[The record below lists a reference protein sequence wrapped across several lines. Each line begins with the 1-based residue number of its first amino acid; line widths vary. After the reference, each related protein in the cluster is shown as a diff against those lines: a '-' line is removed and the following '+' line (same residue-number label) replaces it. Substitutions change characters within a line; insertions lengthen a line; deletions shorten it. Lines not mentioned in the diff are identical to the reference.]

1 MRRIVFLVTL
11 IVSWPLIG
19 QETFEHKLQQVF
31 NKKLA
36 KENVHN
42 AFLSISSKENKLDF
56 YGGNFQNGDSV
67 TLNNPFYLAS
77 IGKTFTAVSI
87 AILKEKGQISFND
100 NIAKFLSEDMI
111 KNLHIIN
118 SVEYS
123 NKITIAHLLQHTSGL
138 SDYFTD
144 ETIDKTPSLINQLLV
159 NPSKFW
165 TPNELIHF
173 YKEKMSALFPPGKGY
188 HYTDTEYVLL
198 GLIIEEVSGLELH
211 QFFIEYLFKPLNMN
225 STYMNLRSRPMNETK
240 KIAEIYASSY
250 EVSELK
256 SLSADWAGGGLV
268 STNSDLL
275 KFQKALFKGE
285 IIRNTTLY
293 EMQQWTTET
302 FGMEYGFGLRKVHL
316 KELNPNWPN
325 LEIIGHTGSTGS
337 FMFYCKQLEVYISG
351 TLNQMEE
358 SRASIS
364 LIAEILTMM
373 KKSM

>member
-1 MRRIVFLVTL
+1 MKRIVFLATL
-11 IVSWPLIG
+11 IVSWSLIG

-42 AFLSISSKENKLDF
+42 AFLSISSKENMLDF

-87 AILKEKGQISFND
+87 TILKEKGQISFNES
-100 NIAKFLSEDMI
+100 ISKYVSEEIM
-111 KNLHIIN
+111 KNLHIID
-118 SVEYS
+118 SVDYS
-123 NKITIAHLLQHTSGL
+123 NDITIAHLLQHTSGL

-165 TPNELIHF
+165 TPNELIQF

-198 GLIIEEVSGLELH
+198 GLIIEDVSGLELH
-211 QFFIEYLFKPLNMN
+211 QFFKEYLFKPLNMN
-225 STYMNLRSRPMNETK
+225 STYMNLRSKPMNETK
-240 KIAEIYASSY
+240 KIAEIYASDY

-285 IIRNTTLY
+285 IISNTTLN

-316 KELNPNWPN
+316 KELNSNWPN

-337 FMFYCKQLEVYISG
+337 FMFYCAKLDVYISG

-358 SRASIS
+358 SRASVS